1 MGWSECGIGNAECG
15 KEGSWED
22 GKVGKKARLRDGET
36 GFRQS
41 HYINHVW
48 TKIDSR
54 NAATTPRCL

>member
-41 HYINHVW
+41 RNDATLSINFVA
-48 TKIDSR
+48 S
-54 NAATTPRCL
+54 

>member
-1 MGWSECGIGNAECG
+1 MEVGRDRVT
-15 KEGSWED
+15 ED
-22 GKVGKKARLRDGET
+22 GKMRRWEKARLRDGET

-54 NAATTPRCL
+54 NAATLSINFVAS